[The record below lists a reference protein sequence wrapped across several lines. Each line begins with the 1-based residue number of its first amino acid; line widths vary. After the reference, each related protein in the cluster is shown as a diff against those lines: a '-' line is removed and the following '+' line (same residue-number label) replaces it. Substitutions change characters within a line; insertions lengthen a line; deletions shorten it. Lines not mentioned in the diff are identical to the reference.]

1 MTINLKDLAAGAL
14 FVIIGLF
21 FALDA
26 LFNLR
31 IGQAFSMGPGYF
43 PLVLGAVLVGLGL
56 VIAMLGLNKP
66 SESFGRVSWRG
77 LLLVIGAVIFFA
89 ATIRGLGMVLSLG
102 GATLMASLASGR
114 MSWRGAA
121 LLSIL
126 LTGFCVLAFIY
137 ALRLPYPLFGG
148 WITG

>member
-14 FVIIGLF
+14 FVAIGAF

-43 PLVLGAVLVGLGL
+43 PLVLGGGLVGLGL
-56 VIAMLGLNKP
+56 VIALLGIGKTTEP
-66 SESFGRVSWRG
+66 IGPVPWRG
-77 LLLVIGAVIFFA
+77 IALVIGAIIYFA
-89 ATIRGLGMVLSLG
+89 ATVRGLGMVLALG
-102 GATLMASLASGR
+102 GATLMAALATGR
-114 MSWRGAA
+114 MSWRAA
-121 LLSIL
+121 SLVSIVI
-126 LTGFCVLAFIY
+126 TGFCVLAFIY
-137 ALRLPYPLFGG
+137 ALRLPYPLFGR